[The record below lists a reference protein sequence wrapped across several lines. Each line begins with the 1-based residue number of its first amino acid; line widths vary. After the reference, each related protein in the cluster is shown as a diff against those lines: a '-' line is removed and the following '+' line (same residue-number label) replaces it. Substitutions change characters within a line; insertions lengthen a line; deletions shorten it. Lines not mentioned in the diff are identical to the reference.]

1 MNKYLIVV
9 LAIVLVL
16 VVGGYMILNNK
27 SAASIPSAGTIPQNI
42 SDTITQASQPTET
55 PTVASAQITITGKEF
70 AFTPNTIAVRKGQPV
85 SLTFKNAGTF
95 PHNLTIAEL
104 NVQTKTV
111 QPGEEDTI
119 SFTPSQTGQ
128 FTYMCTVPG
137 HADRGMKGTLTVQ

>member
-9 LAIVLVL
+9 LAIVLIL
-16 VVGGYMILNNK
+16 LVGGYMLSNNK
-27 SAASIPSAGTIPQNI
+27 STANIPSNNTAPQNI
-42 SDTITQASQPTET
+42 SDTTSPTNLPAET
-55 PTVASAQITITGKEF
+55 PTAASVQITVQGKEF
-70 AFTPNTIAVRKGQPV
+70 AFTPGAITVKKGQPV

-95 PHNLTIAEL
+95 PHNFTIGEL